1 MPSSISQF
9 RRSELFKPAII
20 VPIVIMLFF
29 SIFNLTAPSDP
40 ARIAYA
46 FELGVVNK
54 DIGPSLPLVS
64 NQAIKTLSKSLPFRL
79 TIIKDSATA
88 REALSR
94 GEVASVIT
102 FPENFSQLALSDDKL
117 NIEIL
122 NSHKIL
128 SNKISQVIIKKKN
141 RCINFTWR

>member
-64 NQAIKTLSKSLPFRL
+64 NQAIKHLVVFEYKADLLR
-79 TIIKDSATA
+79 
-88 REALSR
+88 
-94 GEVASVIT
+94 EVARFIV
-102 FPENFSQLALSDDKL
+102 ER
-117 NIEIL
+117 
-122 NSHKIL
+122 
-128 SNKISQVIIKKKN
+128 KK
-141 RCINFTWR
+141 